1 MMIIS
6 TSLLVI
12 LSFISLGN
20 LADSMRI
27 MGPLNY
33 ENRFLMPMKSSDDP
47 STRCDC
53 SKFNYYDASRLG
65 NSIGQDK
72 ECEVFCTSRYRAE
85 EHASD
90 KVRHDTQEKPKPTE
104 KSEESDSDSN
114 GPPVNI
120 LAAINKEED
129 ALHYGIHLNVP
140 IHLNLF
146 TLLKSIKIK
155 KEGSFDDQNDGNDKE
170 QSANMRQHQK
180 PEKPKYRVQTE
191 APARQPEEYPRR
203 NEMMNSIPEGSNQ
216 MIPHH
221 FLRVPLMAIVRKPNI
236 EREREEASQQQ
247 PRGLSGPWLH

>member
-1 MMIIS
+1 MIIS
-6 TSLLVI
+6 TCLLVT

-27 MGPLNY
+27 MGPSNF

-47 STRCDC
+47 ATRCDC
-53 SKFNYYDASRLG
+53 SKFNYYEASRLV

-72 ECEVFCTSRYRAE
+72 ECEAYCSSRYRVQ
-85 EHASD
+85 EHLPE
-90 KVRHDTQEKPKPTE
+90 KVHHDSQEKSKTAE
-104 KSEESDSDSN
+104 KSEESDSDNS

-155 KEGSFDDQNDGNDKE
+155 KENNFEDQNDGNDKE
-170 QSANMRQHQK
+170 QSVNLRQHQR
-180 PEKPKYRVQTE
+180 PEKSKFRVQTE
-191 APARQPEEYPRR
+191 APARQLEEFPRR
-203 NEMMNSIPEGSNQ
+203 NEMINSIPDSSNQ
-216 MIPHH
+216 MLPHR

-236 EREREEASQQQ
+236 EREEASQQQ
-247 PRGLSGPWLH
+247 PRGMGGPWLH